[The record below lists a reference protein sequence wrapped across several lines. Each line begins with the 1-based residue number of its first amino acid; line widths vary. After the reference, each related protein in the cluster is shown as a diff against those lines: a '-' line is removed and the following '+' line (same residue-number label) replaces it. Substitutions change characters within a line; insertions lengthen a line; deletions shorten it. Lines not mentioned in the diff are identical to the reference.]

1 MSKYILI
8 ALLLVSLSL
17 SLPLALPSVG
27 RLVLEDPEYGK
38 QGRERETR
46 VKENPNGN
54 RWLQGAV
61 EICCN
66 SGYDVIPR
74 IHSWGLLLPIGHHF
88 FLVWAGQAPT
98 DSGP

>member
-8 ALLLVSLSL
+8 ALLLVSPSL

-46 VKENPNGN
+46 VKENPNGTV
-54 RWLQGAV
+54 GSKA
-61 EICCN
+61 
-66 SGYDVIPR
+66 
-74 IHSWGLLLPIGHHF
+74 LLRSAATLG
-88 FLVWAGQAPT
+88 T
-98 DSGP
+98 M